1 MRHDSLGEARA
12 VASGARLFLWLASGG
27 ARCVTGSVRGSFLA
41 TRPAYRTAEELGL
54 ILHHIDALATPRRR
68 CFADRCGRLYSLDD
82 WLWLIG
88 DGLHDARWPFDRR
101 LLDGLTAVFRP
112 LRTLEA
118 FGTVLSL
125 LPLDALRSI
134 MALATVATIV
144 AVIPITAVEP
154 AVAEAGIVAAAVR
167 AVVLMAALLGAPI
180 LPVLPILMGTTV
192 VLAAILV
199 ARIVARFLTG
209 VGAPLVTGLTLLAG
223 LARERRHRGLV
234 AHAGIN
240 GFRIIAVGVLAVLV
254 HRPHPMTI
262 GAGHVAALLDLLLA
276 VRNDHTIVV
285 FGVLEIVLCEHGIAR
300 GLRIARQRHVFA
312 RDIRRGAA
320 DFYVRSVGFEAP
332 G

>member
-27 ARCVTGSVRGSFLA
+27 ARCVTGSVRGSLLT

-54 ILHHIDALATPRRR
+54 ILHHIDALATARRR
-68 CFADRCGRLYSLDD
+68 CFADRCGRLHGVDD

-134 MALATVATIV
+134 MALATVAAIV
-144 AVIPITAVEP
+144 AVIPISAIEP

-167 AVVLMAALLGAPI
+167 AVPDIPAAL
-180 LPVLPILMGTTV
+180 
-192 VLAAILV
+192 
-199 ARIVARFLTG
+199 ARGDFR
-209 VGAPLVTGLTLLAG
+209 PLLAW
-223 LARERRHRGLV
+223 LRDNVHARASSLESDE
-234 AHAGIN
+234 
-240 GFRIIAVGVLAVLV
+240 IIA
-254 HRPHPMTI
+254 
-262 GAGHVAALLDLLLA
+262 AATGKPLGTDAFLSHL
-276 VRNDHTIVV
+276 RRRY
-285 FGVLEIVLCEHGIAR
+285 LE
-300 GLRIARQRHVFA
+300 
-312 RDIRRGAA
+312 D
-320 DFYVRSVGFEAP
+320 
-332 G
+332 